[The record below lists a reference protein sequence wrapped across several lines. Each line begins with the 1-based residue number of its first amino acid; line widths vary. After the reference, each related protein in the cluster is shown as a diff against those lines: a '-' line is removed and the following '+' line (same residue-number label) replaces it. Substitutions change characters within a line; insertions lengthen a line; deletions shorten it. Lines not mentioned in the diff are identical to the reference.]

1 MFNKN
6 ALLKTINEK
15 LNKWDERS
23 SFSIR
28 GVNNLSRS
36 DLGTLELYATYNGPL
51 MRPVGGVRQVL
62 EKFGYEC

>member
-1 MFNKN
+1 MFNKD
-6 ALLKTINEK
+6 ALLKTINER

-28 GVNNLSRS
+28 GISNLSKA
-36 DLGTLELYATYNGPL
+36 DLDTLELYATHNGPL
-51 MRPVGGVRQVL
+51 MRPVGGVRKVL

>member
-6 ALLKTINEK
+6 ELLKTINEK

-23 SFSIR
+23 CFSIK
-28 GVNNLSRS
+28 GIKNLSRS
-36 DLGTLELYATYNGPL
+36 DLDTLKLYATYNGKL